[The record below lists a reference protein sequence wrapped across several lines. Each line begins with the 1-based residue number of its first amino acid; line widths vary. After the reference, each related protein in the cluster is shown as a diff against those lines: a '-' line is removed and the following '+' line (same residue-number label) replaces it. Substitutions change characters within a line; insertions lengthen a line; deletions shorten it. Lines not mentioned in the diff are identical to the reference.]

1 MKKFLAFALSATML
15 LGLTACGGDK
25 EKEPENSVEVGEEI
39 TSIPEET
46 TTTETATPAPTP
58 RATQTPSYRLQGV
71 YGFKGGYALIRF
83 YEEANRVYCDG
94 IIDEKGKLQHYVA
107 DNSVDDYRSTKGYMF
122 FSKDQALYMVT
133 PKGKVITH
141 KDRKSVV

>member
-46 TTTETATPAPTP
+46 TTTEIAAPTP
-58 RATQTPSYRLQGV
+58 TPPPHRPPPTGCRAPTPS
-71 YGFKGGYALIRF
+71 
-83 YEEANRVYCDG
+83 
-94 IIDEKGKLQHYVA
+94 VA
-107 DNSVDDYRSTKGYMF
+107 GM
-122 FSKDQALYMVT
+122 
-133 PKGKVITH
+133 P
-141 KDRKSVV
+141 

>member
-58 RATQTPSYRLQGV
+58 SATQTPSYRLQGV

-83 YEEANRVYCDG
+83 YDEANRVYCAG

-107 DNSVDDYRSTKGYMF
+107 D
-122 FSKDQALYMVT
+122 
-133 PKGKVITH
+133 
-141 KDRKSVV
+141 RKSVV

>member
-1 MKKFLAFALSATML
+1 MKKFLVLALSATML

-58 RATQTPSYRLQGV
+58 SATQTPSYRLQGV
-71 YGFKGGYALIRF
+71 YGFKGG
-83 YEEANRVYCDG
+83 
-94 IIDEKGKLQHYVA
+94 
-107 DNSVDDYRSTKGYMF
+107 
-122 FSKDQALYMVT
+122 
-133 PKGKVITH
+133 
-141 KDRKSVV
+141 